1 MLKIKWIYALA
12 LLAGIALLVLP
23 WVFPV
28 CSIAGRNMPMRCF
41 FAYQAEFLLALF
53 TVIIAVSLFFT
64 KEKET
69 KQLTGFFLVV
79 AAVLIFI
86 IPAQWVI
93 GICGHGDSPCHVT
106 TAWARGL
113 SLVLGLAGLAITWKF
128 RENTGKE

>member
-1 MLKIKWIYALA
+1 MLNIKGLYALA
-12 LLAGIALLVLP
+12 LLAGIALLLLP

-28 CSIAGRNMPMRCF
+28 CSIAGRSMPMRCF

-53 TVIIAVSLFFT
+53 TVIIATSLFFT
-64 KEKET
+64 KERET

-79 AAVLIFI
+79 AASLIFI

-113 SLVLGLAGLAITWKF
+113 SWFWGWRG
-128 RENTGKE
+128 